1 MRKVVGESLES
12 LAAYRIVEV
21 ERPACAPGQVL
32 IQVAACGLGY
42 VDSLLALGRYQVKPP
57 VPFTPGQEVAGV
69 IAEVGEGVTGLSVGD
84 RVMATLMG
92 GLSEVV
98 AAPAAVVSKTPD
110 RLGFAEAAALR
121 LNYLTALHALTDR
134 GAVQAGEWV
143 VVMGAAGGL
152 GAAGVQLAKLLG
164 AKVVAVA
171 SSPEKRAFCEA
182 LGADAVL
189 DTEPEGWRERLK
201 AACGGVAPDVVF
213 DPVCGPLFEPAFRS
227 LNWRGRHLVLGF
239 VGGPI
244 PALKSNLTLMKGAA
258 LIGVDVRQF
267 QIFEPKRT
275 VEHVTRLLDWTA
287 TGELVPPVGSRYPF
301 EAFGEAMDFAL
312 TGKSL
317 GKIVVEITGRSD

>member
-12 LAAYRIVEV
+12 LEAYRIVEA
-21 ERPACAPGQVL
+21 EAPVCGAGQVL
-32 IQVAACGLGY
+32 IQVRACGLGY

-69 IAEVGEGVTGLSVGD
+69 IAQVGEGVDGVSVGD

-92 GLSEVV
+92 GLAEFV
-98 AAPAAVVSKTPD
+98 AAPAAVVSKIPD

-134 GAVQAGEWV
+134 GVVHAGEWV

-171 SSPEKRAFCEA
+171 SSEEKRAFCQA

-201 AACGGVAPDVVF
+201 AACGGQAPDVVF

-258 LIGVDVRQF
+258 LVGVDVRQF
-267 QIFEPKRT
+267 QIFEPGRAD
-275 VEHVTRLLDWTA
+275 EHIARLLDWAA
-287 TGELVPPVGSRYPF
+287 TGELVPPVGPRYPF
-301 EAFGEAMDFAL
+301 EAFGEAMTFAL

-317 GKIVVEITGRSD
+317 GKIVVELA

>member
-1 MRKVVGESLES
+1 MRKVVGESLDS
-12 LAAYRIVEV
+12 LEAYRLVETA
-21 ERPACAPGQVL
+21 RPAAGPGQVL
-32 IQVAACGLGY
+32 IQVAGCGLGY

-69 IAEVGEGVTGLSVGD
+69 VCEVGADVTGYSVGD

-92 GLSEVV
+92 GLADYV
-98 AAPAAVVSKTPD
+98 AAPAALVSRIPD
-110 RLGFAEAAALR
+110 QLGFAEAAALR

-134 GAVQAGEWV
+134 GAVQPGEWV
-143 VVMGAAGGL
+143 VVLGAAGGL

-171 SSPEKRAFCEA
+171 SSPEKRAFCER

-201 AACGGVAPDVVF
+201 AACGGAAPDLVF

-258 LIGVDVRQF
+258 LVGVDVRQF
-267 QIFEPKRT
+267 QIFEPARAAQ
-275 VEHVTRLLDWTA
+275 HVARLLDWTQRGA
-287 TGELVPPVGSRYPF
+287 LVPPVGSRYPF
-301 EAFGEAMDFAL
+301 EAFREALDFAL
-312 TGKSL
+312 TGKAL
-317 GKIVVEITGRSD
+317 GKIVVEMSPGG

>member
-12 LAAYRIVEV
+12 LAAYKIVEAD
-21 ERPACAPGQVL
+21 RPACGPGQVL
-32 IQVAACGLGY
+32 IRVAACGLGY

-69 IAEVGEGVTGLSVGD
+69 IAEVGEGVLGLSVGD

-92 GLSEVV
+92 GLAEFV
-98 AAPAAVVSKTPD
+98 AAPAAVVSKIPD

-134 GAVQAGEWV
+134 GALQPGEQV
-143 VVMGAAGGL
+143 VVLGAAGGL
-152 GAAGVQLAKLLG
+152 GAAGIQLAKLLG
-164 AKVVAVA
+164 ARVIAVA
-171 SSPEKRAFCEA
+171 SSPEKRAFCET

-201 AACGGVAPDVVF
+201 AACGGGSPDLVF

-258 LIGVDVRQF
+258 LVGVDVRQF
-267 QIFEPKRT
+267 QIFEPARA

-287 TGELVPPVGSRYPF
+287 TGALVPPVGARYAF
-301 EAFGEAMDFAL
+301 DAFGEAMDFAL
-312 TGKSL
+312 TGKAL
-317 GKIVVEITGRSD
+317 GKIVVELA

>member
-12 LAAYRIVEV
+12 LDAYRIVEA
-21 ERPACAPGQVL
+21 ERPVCRAGQVL
-32 IQVAACGLGY
+32 IKVAACGLGY

-57 VPFTPGQEVAGV
+57 VPFTPGGEVAGV
-69 IAEVGEGVTGLSVGD
+69 IVEVGEGVAGLSVGD
-84 RVMATLMG
+84 RVMATQMG
-92 GLSEVV
+92 GLAEYV
-98 AAPAAVVSKTPD
+98 AAPAGVVNRIPD
-110 RLGFAEAAALR
+110 RLGFAPAAALK

-134 GAVQAGEWV
+134 GAVQPGEWV
-143 VVMGAAGGL
+143 VVLGAAGGL
-152 GAAGVQLAKLLG
+152 GAAGVQLAKLMG

-201 AACGGVAPDVVF
+201 AACGGQAPDVVF

-267 QIFEPKRT
+267 QIFEPGRT
-275 VEHVTRLLDWTA
+275 AEHVARLLDWTA
-287 TGELVPPVGSRYPF
+287 TGELVPPVGARYPF
-301 EAFGEAMDFAL
+301 EAFGEAMEFAL

-317 GKIVVEITGRSD
+317 GKIVVEVG